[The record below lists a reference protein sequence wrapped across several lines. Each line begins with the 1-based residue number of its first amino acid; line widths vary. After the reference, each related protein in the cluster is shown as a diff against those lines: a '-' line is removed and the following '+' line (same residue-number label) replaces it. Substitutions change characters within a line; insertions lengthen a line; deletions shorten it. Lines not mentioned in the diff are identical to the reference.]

1 MDLAL
6 LGGRIKAERKLNG
19 LTLENLA
26 EMINISRNY
35 LWEIEAGRKAPA
47 LGTLY
52 SIGTTL
58 DISIDY
64 LLGASNVR
72 RSISDAEPVGR
83 TAVIIRMLNECGDKE
98 LSLISNMVEDIGNYL
113 KDKK

>member
-1 MDLAL
+1 MDLTL
-6 LGGRIKAERKLNG
+6 LGSRVKAERKLKG

-72 RSISDAEPVGR
+72 RTISNAEPEGKS
-83 TAVIIRMLNECGDKE
+83 AVIIRMLNEYGDKE
-98 LSLISNMVEDIGNYL
+98 LSLISRVIEDIDDYL